1 MRLVLLRVLAGVA
14 LASVVVLLA
23 AVGVPT
29 AVAAA
34 GRFAL
39 DSTAQSFDVAPAP
52 VAKAAAEAAPRDEF
66 GVTVFTLVQWPLA
79 AGTPVSSFF
88 GPRSCAG
95 CSSFH
100 SGIDFTPGAGVPI
113 AAIADG
119 VVVEAGSEG
128 SWGVH
133 VVVEH
138 EVDGEVVRSGY
149 AHMQSGSATV
159 SVGDSVARGQ
169 ILGRVGNTG
178 QSEGAHLHFVI
189 QLPDGQFVDPWPWM
203 LAHVNVAG

>member
-1 MRLVLLRVLAGVA
+1 MRLVLLRVLAGAA
-14 LASVVVLLA
+14 LASLVVLLA
-23 AVGVPT
+23 AIGVPT

-34 GRFAL
+34 GRLAL
-39 DSTAQSFDVAPAP
+39 DSTAQSFAVAPAP
-52 VAKAAAEAAPRDEF
+52 VAKAAEAAAPRDDF
-66 GVTVFTLVQWPLA
+66 DVTVFTLVQWPLA
-79 AGTPVSSFF
+79 PGTPVSSYF
-88 GPRSCAG
+88 GQRSCAG

-138 EVDGEVVRSGY
+138 EVDGEVIRSGY

-159 SVGDSVARGQ
+159 SVGDAVTRGQ

-189 QLPDGQFVDPWPWM
+189 QLPSGTFLDPWPWM
-203 LAHVNVAG
+203 LEKVNIAG